1 MLRTYPREGFLA
13 GVLVLRVPV
22 GRGHG
27 DADGV
32 HNGLQITVVPAH
44 LQLVAVEVG
53 AQVPGPTL
61 AEPEGYQVTGPYLEV
76 VLTVAND

>member
-1 MLRTYPREGFLA
+1 MIPA
-13 GVLVLRVPV
+13 GVLVLRVPI

-32 HNGLQITVVPAH
+32 HNGLQVTVVPAH

-53 AQVPGPTL
+53 TQVPGPTR
-61 AEPEGYQVTGPYLEV
+61 T
-76 VLTVAND
+76 LTRLSRRVARSEDHTLG